1 MKKGHPLMKG
11 KAARAC
17 GRIVK
22 RICGMNIA
30 LKKISRI

>member
-1 MKKGHPLMKG
+1 MKG
-11 KAARAC
+11 KAARAS

-30 LKKISRI
+30 LKKISKI